1 MYYTYILHSI
11 SVNKFYIGASEKPS
25 ERLKKH
31 NAKNKGFT
39 NQSNDWEIVFLK
51 PFETKTEALSFERQ
65 IKRWKSS
72 VKIQQLI
79 NSSVGLE
86 HLPYKQGVGGSNP
99 SSPTLI
105 KASFTRMMLF
115 LFNRI

>member
-1 MYYTYILHSI
+1 MYYTYILHSNSI
-11 SVNKFYIGASEKPS
+11 NKFYIGATENPS

-39 NQSNDWEIVFLK
+39 NQCNDWVIVFLK
-51 PFETKTEALSFERQ
+51 PFETKTEALSYERQ

-86 HLPYKQGVGGSNP
+86 HPD
-99 SSPTLI
+99 
-105 KASFTRMMLF
+105 A
-115 LFNRI
+115 